1 LEDTARSLDRGPAQE
16 EAEAQVLEGNLDK
29 INGRIVAG
37 WAWDTAHPAEP
48 LTIEIYEHG
57 TQDVLLTTVA
67 NLFRIDLRKHGK
79 GDGHHG
85 FSAELPSEAFRPG
98 LAVSARVAATRLVLP
113 GSPLYTGRDQQAT
126 LPDRASRL
134 AGRFCPMPFEK
145 LALDGDGAHLCCSS
159 WLPLVVGDA
168 NTQSLEEIW
177 NSKAAME
184 VRRSIIDGDFKY
196 CLDRCPAIQ
205 EGTLP
210 RASDI
215 PADMYAAA
223 AAAKSAPL
231 PWGPKH
237 LAVLYDRTCNLSCPS
252 CRTEV
257 LSATPKER
265 EEFRLVLERVVR
277 PALPS
282 LKVIEF
288 AGGEALASAHLRTV
302 LDAVDPRKH
311 PDLRVALF
319 TNGTLF
325 NRKAWDH
332 LSNIHGI
339 VSVYVSLDGATKA
352 TFEEIRRGGT
362 WEETFANVEFMSALR
377 RQGEIA
383 ELALTFVVQARN
395 FREMADFVRLGQRL
409 ACDRVMFHELVD
421 FKTYS
426 STEFRARSIVSPSHP
441 LHRQLLAEL
450 EDPVFADPRVVLA
463 TFGPLRQQA
472 MAARHA
478 SAQPQPVA
486 P

>member
-1 LEDTARSLDRGPAQE
+1 M
-16 EAEAQVLEGNLDK
+16 LEGNLDR
-29 INGRIVAG
+29 INGRMVGG
-37 WAWDTAHPAEP
+37 WVWDTARPGDPVEV
-48 LTIEIYEHG
+48 EIFEHG
-57 TQDVLLTTVA
+57 TDKVLQTVVA
-67 NLFRIDLRKHGK
+67 NGFRIDLRKAGK

-85 FSAELPSEAFRPG
+85 FWAELPSVSFRPG
-98 LAVSARVAATRLVLP
+98 LYVSARVSGTRFVLP
-113 GSPLYTGRDQQAT
+113 SSPLHIGDDQQAL
-126 LPDRASRL
+126 LPDREARL
-134 AGRFCPMPFEK
+134 RGRFCPMPFEK
-145 LALDGDGAHLCCSS
+145 LALDADGAHLCCSS
-159 WLPLVVGDA
+159 WLPVVVGDQ
-168 NTQSLEEIW
+168 NTQSLDEIW
-177 NSKAAME
+177 NSKAAIE

-210 RASDI
+210 LASQV
-215 PADMYAAA
+215 PAEVYQAAV
-223 AAAKSAPL
+223 AAKSAPL
-231 PWGPKH
+231 AEGPKH

-252 CRTEV
+252 CRTTV

-265 EEFRLVLERVVR
+265 EEFKLILEKVVR

-282 LKVIEF
+282 VKVLEF

-302 LDAVDPRKH
+302 LDAVDREKC

-325 NRKAWDH
+325 DRKAWDH
-332 LSNIHGI
+332 LSNVHGI
-339 VSVYVSLDGATKA
+339 LSVYVSLDGATKA
-352 TFEEIRRGGT
+352 TFEEIRRGGL
-362 WEETFANVEFMSALR
+362 WEETFANVEFISSLR
-377 RQGEIA
+377 RQGEIE

-395 FREMADFVRLGQRL
+395 FREMGDFVRLGQRL
-409 ACDRVMFHELVD
+409 GCDRVMFHELVD

-472 MAARHA
+472 LAARQLAVHSEA
-478 SAQPQPVA
+478 VA